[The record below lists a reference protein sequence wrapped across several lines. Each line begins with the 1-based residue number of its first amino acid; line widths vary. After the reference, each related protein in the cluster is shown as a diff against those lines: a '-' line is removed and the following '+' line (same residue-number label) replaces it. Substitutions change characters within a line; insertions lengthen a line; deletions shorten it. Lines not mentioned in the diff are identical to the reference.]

1 MLKGHII
8 IFVKVYNRKHKCN
21 IYIMLRKKY
30 VKVILKYVIPIN
42 INLKLILETSFNTA
56 DFVSL

>member
-1 MLKGHII
+1 
-8 IFVKVYNRKHKCN
+8 
-21 IYIMLRKKY
+21 MLRKKY